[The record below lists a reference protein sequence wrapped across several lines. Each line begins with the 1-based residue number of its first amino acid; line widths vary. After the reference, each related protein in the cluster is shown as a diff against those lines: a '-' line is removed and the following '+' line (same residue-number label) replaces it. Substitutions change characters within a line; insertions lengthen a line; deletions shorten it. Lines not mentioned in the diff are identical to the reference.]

1 MRDPNHHQPRQRNS
15 LRPHL
20 IRRHAL
26 PVLAVLVGL
35 PWLQGATVWRSVSA
49 DGVVTYSQSQPTGIP
64 AVPVAVA
71 DPPADS
77 SSGPETAAS
86 PTAEPQTPAPG
97 ATSDDADGPSAVASG
112 APKLTAEQQ
121 AALEGL
127 RAAERARQD
136 EARKLQLANCN
147 RARDVLTRLTANGRI
162 RVRDASGAERAMT
175 EAERNARIAA
185 AQTAVVRSCVD

>member
-1 MRDPNHHQPRQRNS
+1 M
-15 LRPHL
+15 
-20 IRRHAL
+20 
-26 PVLAVLVGL
+26 LVGL

-64 AVPVAVA
+64 AEPVTVA
-71 DPPADS
+71 DPPAES
-77 SSGPETAAS
+77 SSSAETEAS
-86 PTAEPQTPAPG
+86 PTAEPRTQASGTA
-97 ATSDDADGPSAVASG
+97 SNDADGASAGSSG

-175 EAERNARIAA
+175 EAERNTRIAA
-185 AQTAVVRSCVD
+185 AQTAVVRNCVD